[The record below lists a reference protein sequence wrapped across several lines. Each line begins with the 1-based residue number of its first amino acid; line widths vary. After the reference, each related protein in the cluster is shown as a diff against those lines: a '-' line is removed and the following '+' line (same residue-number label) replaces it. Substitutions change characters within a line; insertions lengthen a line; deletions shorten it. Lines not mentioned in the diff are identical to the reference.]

1 MESLQPKTTPTT
13 TTSTSHSTRTPSK
26 PTCGWVFIGSSP
38 NNDIDYIGTSLH
50 VYTGNLLQVKV
61 HDSKHDRVSTSS
73 CAPPTLQGL
82 HRQAH
87 CTVVINQRHHAATF
101 TSTATSTSPHSS
113 STSAKH
119 RRCEAT
125 PATCLLP
132 MKQNTPHRRAPT
144 RRRQCITSDT
154 DKADTTRPGTDEAKA
169 AHLSELTRPDIFIL
183 ERRQAEGIW
192 LSIARATRVPLHPST
207 SSSSTVSSAPRMEK
221 TRLEDDDHCSSLIGG
236 GPWTRSTDVINREP
250 SEAPRTKNTQSPKSF
265 WPR

>member
-250 SEAPRTKNTQSPKSF
+250 SEAP
-265 WPR
+265 